1 MKKLLTFVLIFSMLS
16 VMLAACTESGDVSDG
31 SADASAESAYTSSKE
46 TFDASSKDVSSTVSD
61 ESAETDFS
69 DGSQEVSVPD
79 ESKSISDADEPSGV
93 LTVLPDLN
101 ATTIYYCSENSIVFK
116 SNDGKCYL
124 ANRAGK
130 VLTQGYDNAWCA
142 NPDGYFVAYNG
153 TSKLISTIEDP
164 DYGTLNTTQYDTDSY
179 VIDSNGKVVFSRH
192 VTYIEA
198 DMSSTTYEGEYI
210 VSCNDDRIVTVTS
223 NTYHFGMAFST
234 KTVYIYDMQGKRVA
248 SFEDIKDVGTYI
260 GGKLILLNSSNEI
273 SVVDKNGKVLCSCSI
288 TDSPIDA
295 FSIFFPNGAWTTNG
309 FINGYA
315 ILGNKNWGTDT
326 LLISENLQT
335 KYYINGNLLYDTV
348 CYGTLI
354 ATKIITDGQESDDYY
369 IVDVAKCKTDTD
381 GFIIPTI
388 DAAITNHGYSNINFS
403 ALFNNSEKYILV
415 SKDNKWGFVSVDGK
429 TEKLYDDAG
438 SFYNGIA
445 IVKEGD
451 NVYLIDEGFNRI
463 SNILTGYQ
471 SVSTLTGN
479 NFCVGKDGKLFV
491 AIYN

>member
-1 MKKLLTFVLIFSMLS
+1 MKKILAFILAFCMLG
-16 VMLAACTESGDVSDG
+16 VMLAACSEDGDVSDV
-31 SADASAESAYTSSKE
+31 SADISAGGESVSYDE
-46 TFDASSKDVSSTVSD
+46 TFDVTSDDASNAVSD
-61 ESAETDFS
+61 ESAEIDVS
-69 DGSQEVSVPD
+69 DNSQEESVPN
-79 ESKSISDADEPSGV
+79 EPLETSSSDDPSAV
-93 LTVLPDLN
+93 FTILPDLN
-101 ATTIYYCSENSIVFK
+101 AATIYYCSENSIVFK

-130 VLTQGYDNAWCA
+130 VLTQGYDSALCS

-153 TSKLISTIEDP
+153 TSKLVGTTEDP

-179 VIDSNGKVVFSRH
+179 VIDSNGKIVFSKH
-192 VTYIEA
+192 VTYIAA

-234 KTVYIYDMQGKRVA
+234 KTVYVYDMQGKRIA
-248 SFEDIKDVGTYI
+248 SFEEIKDVGTYI
-260 GGKLILLNSSNEI
+260 DGKLILINSSNEI
-273 SVVDKNGKVLCSCSI
+273 SVVDKSGNVLHACNI
-288 TDSPIDA
+288 GDSALDA
-295 FSIFFPNGAWTTNG
+295 FTVFFPNNAWTTNG

-315 ILGNKNWGTDT
+315 ILGNKDWGTDT

-369 IVDVAKCKTDTD
+369 IVDVSKCKTDTE
-381 GFIIPTI
+381 GFVVPTI
-388 DAAITNHGYSNINFS
+388 DAAILKHGYSDIIFS
-403 ALFNNSEKYILV
+403 TLFNNSEKYILV
-415 SKDNKWGFVSVDGK
+415 SKDDKWGFVSVDGG

-438 SFYNGIA
+438 SFYNGVA

-451 NVYLIDEGFNRI
+451 NVYLIDESFNRI
-463 SNILTGYQ
+463 SDVLTGYQ
-471 SVSTLTGN
+471 SVSTLMGD
-479 NFCVGKDGKLFV
+479 NFCVKKGGKLFV
-491 AIYN
+491 VIYN